1 MKKIYRNV
9 AIWLLAALG
18 ASSATSC
25 TDESASLGQGSVLF
39 NIDVDEQVEV
49 KTRSVNTAEL
59 EKNCV
64 LYVYQGNNIVRKYRG
79 VSRLEELVLY
89 SGQYKAEAYAG
100 EYMPA
105 SFDKQ
110 YFEGSNEF
118 TVTNGV
124 VSNVSVTCKI
134 ANTLVSVS
142 TDENVGEVLSD
153 LSFEVSHSEGSLTF
167 AGETFG
173 LKGYFMMPPKE
184 TALKYTLRGKNLTG
198 DHIGGEFIREGVI
211 EDVKPATEYAV
222 TVTYNKHADLLGGA
236 YFDIV
241 IDENELLA
249 EHQSTLEA
257 APHIAAPN
265 DEPLGEVV
273 VRKDELS
280 HYVVYV
286 ASTTELKNL
295 DIACER
301 FPSMEMQGEFDLIT
315 SSAKADIESYG
326 ITMEDKT
333 PDKDA
338 EDGKQLTMI
347 EFNETFFE
355 KLNTASGEFVIN
367 FSATDANDLTTNA
380 TLTITIT
387 EDKVIAAKAPSATY
401 YNSVILK
408 ATLADENAGN
418 PGFEYREADITRA
431 EGDWT
436 RATDVTISGTA
447 ISARLSGLRAGT
459 RYEYRVVWDGMA
471 TNSPVYDFTTKAYPQ
486 VQNAGFET
494 WGSDGSIILPAANM
508 NSRYW
513 DCGNHGSSTM
523 GINVTNKD
531 SDIKHSGSYS
541 AKLRSQFV
549 GIGSIG
555 KFAAGNIFIG
565 QYLKTDGTDGVI
577 GFGRPF
583 DFPNEN
589 GTIIKPKAVKLWVRY
604 EPGIGTK
611 SKGANSKYIGEGQT
625 DKGQIYIALCGESAD
640 PEDKFEGVS
649 YARVVRTK
657 NAGRLF
663 DKDAANVAAYG
674 EHIFTE
680 TTAGSGMVEM
690 TIPFDDVHPA
700 VTPKYLVIVASA
712 SMYGDFFSGGEGS
725 TMWIDDIELVY
736 E

>member
-1 MKKIYRNV
+1 MKKIYKNV
-9 AIWLLAALG
+9 VIGLLAAWG
-18 ASSATSC
+18 ASTATSC
-25 TDESASLGQGSVLF
+25 TDESVSLGQGSVLF

-49 KTRSVNTAEL
+49 KTRANTAEL

-110 YFEGSNEF
+110 YFEGSKEF
-118 TVTNGV
+118 TVNNST

-184 TALKYTLRGKNLTG
+184 TTLKYTLRGKNLTG

-211 EDVKPATEYAV
+211 PDVKPATEYAV
-222 TVTYNKHADLLGGA
+222 TVTYNKNAGSFGGA

-249 EHQSTLEA
+249 EHRSTLEA

-265 DEPLGEVV
+265 DEQLGEVV

-286 ASTTELKNL
+286 ASTTELKSL

-301 FPSMEMQGEFDLIT
+301 FPSMGMQGEFDLIT
-315 SSAKADIESYG
+315 TSAMADINSYG

-333 PDKDA
+333 LEKDE
-338 EDGKQLTMI
+338 EDGKQLKMV

-355 KLNTASGEFVIN
+355 KLNTALGEFVIN

-380 TLTITIT
+380 TLTINIT

-401 YNSVILK
+401 YNSVILT

-431 EGDWT
+431 GGDWT

-447 ISARLSGLRAGT
+447 ISARLNGLRAGT
-459 RYEYRVVWDGMA
+459 KYEYRVVWDGM
-471 TNSPVYDFTTKAYPQ
+471 TTESPVYGFTTKAYPQ

-494 WGSDGSIILPAANM
+494 WGSEGKIILPAANK

-523 GINVTNKD
+523 NVNVTNSD
-531 SDIKHSGSYS
+531 SNIKHSGSYS

-549 GIGSIG
+549 GLGVIG
-555 KFAAGNIFIG
+555 KFAAGNVFIG

-577 GFGRPF
+577 GLGRPF

-604 EPGIGTK
+604 EPGIGTGTGDDADHK
-611 SKGANSKYIGEGQT
+611 IAEGET
-625 DKGQIYIALCGESAD
+625 DKGQIYIAMCGESSD
-640 PEDKFEGVS
+640 SEDIFDGVS
-649 YARVVRTK
+649 YARVVKTK

-663 DKDAANVAAYG
+663 DQNAANVTAYG

-680 TTAGSGMVEM
+680 ATAGSGMVEL
-690 TIPFDDVHPA
+690 TIPFGDVHPA

-712 SMYGDFFSGGEGS
+712 SMYGDYFSGGEGS
-725 TMWIDDIELVY
+725 TMWLDDIELVY